1 MFEETSYGPFWGVQT
16 AKSNFCEKVGS
27 YENAMSTLYMLHAA
41 NTHGSEQDYAVTRY
55 IAEFINSL
63 TNLVYIFYAIY
74 GIRKLRQKSS
84 RDIFRVIPY
93 WGLMAVGICSAAFH
107 ISLKYHTQMLDDLSM
122 LFTTTPVLHQ
132 VLTVNASRRYSVMMA
147 VLLWSFLMILVV
159 YHVRTDELLLHSLS
173 FAGMVIGIG
182 IRTMQLINARTLA
195 GSPARKQI
203 WGMVR
208 FGAVIFNLGFYLWV
222 IDGWICGFLRS
233 ARERIGLPLAFLL
246 ELHGW
251 WHIFT
256 GIGAYIFIAVVDHL
270 VSGESHD
277 GIEEHFAWPASW
289 ASRSVFAGRSPELF
303 HKKQS

>member
-1 MFEETSYGPFWGVQT
+1 MFVETSTHPFWGLPT
-16 AKSNFCEKVGS
+16 AKSNFCE
-27 YENAMSTLYMLHAA
+27 E
-41 NTHGSEQDYAVTRY
+41 DYAVTRY

-63 TNLVYIFYAIY
+63 TNLVYIFYAIH
-74 GIRKLRQKSS
+74 GLRKLRQKQNC
-84 RDIFRVIPY
+84 DTFRAIPY

-132 VLTVNASRRYSVMMA
+132 VVTVNATRRNSVLVA
-147 VLLWSFLMILVV
+147 ILLWSSLMALVV
-159 YHVRTDELLLHSLS
+159 YHVKTDELLLHSLG
-173 FAGMVIGIG
+173 FAGMVIVIG
-182 IRTMQLINARTLA
+182 IRTMQLINTRTLV
-195 GSPARKQI
+195 GSAARKQI
-203 WGMVR
+203 WGAVR

-233 ARERIGLPLAFLL
+233 TRARIGLPFAFLL

-270 VSGESHD
+270 VSGESHED
-277 GIEEHFAWPASW
+277 IAESLAWPASW
-289 ASRSVFAGRSPELF
+289 ASRSVFAGIDPKVDD
-303 HKKQS
+303 KKQS

>member
-1 MFEETSYGPFWGVQT
+1 MFAETSPDAFWGMQT
-16 AKSNFCEKVGS
+16 AKSNFC
-27 YENAMSTLYMLHAA
+27 
-41 NTHGSEQDYAVTRY
+41 EQDYAVTRY
-55 IAEFINSL
+55 IAEFVNSL

-74 GIRKLRQKSS
+74 GLRKLRQKSNH
-84 RDIFRVIPY
+84 DVFRAIPY

-132 VLTVNASRRYSVMMA
+132 VLTVNATRRNSLMIA
-147 VLLWSFLMILVV
+147 ILLWSSLLSLVV

-173 FAGMVIGIG
+173 FAAMVIVIG
-182 IRTMQLINARTLA
+182 IRTMQLINAQTLP
-195 GSPARKQI
+195 GSAARKQI

-208 FGAVIFNLGFYLWV
+208 FGAVIFNLGFYLWL
-222 IDGWICGFLRS
+222 IDTWICAFLRS
-233 ARERIGLPLAFLL
+233 TRARIGLPLAFLL

-270 VSGESHD
+270 VSGVSHD
-277 GIEEHFAWPASW
+277 AIEESFAWPASW
-289 ASRSVFAGRSPELF
+289 ASRSVFAGRDPEVA

>member
-1 MFEETSYGPFWGVQT
+1 MFAETSPSAFWGART
-16 AKSNFCEKVGS
+16 AKSNFCE
-27 YENAMSTLYMLHAA
+27 E
-41 NTHGSEQDYAVTRY
+41 DYVVTRY

-63 TNLVYIFYAIY
+63 TNIVYILYAIY
-74 GIRKLRQKSS
+74 GLRKLRQKSS
-84 RDIFRVIPY
+84 CDIFRAIPY

-107 ISLKYHTQMLDDLSM
+107 ISLKYHIQMLDDLSM

-132 VLTVNASRRYSVMMA
+132 VLTVDTSRRHSIMLA
-147 VLLWSFLMILVV
+147 ILLWSSLMILVV

-173 FAGMVIGIG
+173 FAAMVTVIG

-195 GSPARKQI
+195 GSAARKQI

-208 FGAVIFNLGFYLWV
+208 FGAVIFNLGFYLWL
-222 IDGWICGFLRS
+222 IDGWVCGFLRS
-233 ARERIGLPLAFLL
+233 TRAKIGLPLAFLL

-270 VSGESHD
+270 VSSESHD
-277 GIEEHFAWPASW
+277 GLEESFAWPASW
-289 ASRSVFAGRSPELF
+289 ASRSVFAGSDAEVA

>member
-1 MFEETSYGPFWGVQT
+1 MFEETSPDAFWGVQT
-16 AKSNFCEKVGS
+16 AKSNFCE
-27 YENAMSTLYMLHAA
+27 E
-41 NTHGSEQDYAVTRY
+41 DYAVTRY

-84 RDIFRVIPY
+84 RDIFRAIPY
-93 WGLMAVGICSAAFH
+93 WSLMAVGICSAAFH

-132 VLTVNASRRYSVMMA
+132 VLTVNVSRRQSVMVA
-147 VLLWSFLMILVV
+147 VLLWSSLMSLVV
-159 YHVRTDELLLHSLS
+159 YHVRTDDLLLHSLS

-251 WHIFT
+251 WHILT

-270 VSGESHD
+270 VSSESHD
-277 GIEEHFAWPASW
+277 GIEESFAWPASW
-289 ASRSVFAGRSPELF
+289 ASRSVFAGSNPEEI
-303 HKKQS
+303 HKKHS

>member
-1 MFEETSYGPFWGVQT
+1 MFAETSPSAFWGAQT
-16 AKSNFCEKVGS
+16 AKANFCEK
-27 YENAMSTLYMLHAA
+27 
-41 NTHGSEQDYAVTRY
+41 DYVVTRY

-63 TNLVYIFYAIY
+63 TNLVYILYAIY
-74 GIRKLRQKSS
+74 GLRKLRRRSS
-84 RDIFRVIPY
+84 YDIFRAIPY

-107 ISLKYHTQMLDDLSM
+107 ISLKYHTQMLDDVSM

-132 VLTVNASRRYSVMMA
+132 VLTVNASRRHSVIMA
-147 VLLWSFLMILVV
+147 ILLWTSLIILVV
-159 YHVRTDELLLHSLS
+159 YHMRTDELLLHSLS
-173 FAGMVIGIG
+173 FAAMVIVIG

-195 GSPARKQI
+195 GSAARKQI

-208 FGAVIFNLGFYLWV
+208 FGAVIFNLGFYLWL
-222 IDGWICGFLRS
+222 IDGWVCGFLRS
-233 ARERIGLPLAFLL
+233 ARAKIGLPLAFLL

-277 GIEEHFAWPASW
+277 GLEVSFAWPASW
-289 ASRSVFAGRSPELF
+289 ASRSVFAGSDLEVA

>member
-1 MFEETSYGPFWGVQT
+1 MFEETSSGPFWGVQT
-16 AKSNFCEKVGS
+16 AKSNFCE
-27 YENAMSTLYMLHAA
+27 E
-41 NTHGSEQDYAVTRY
+41 DYAVTRY

-74 GIRKLRQKSS
+74 GIRKLRQKSN

-147 VLLWSFLMILVV
+147 ILLWSSLMILVV

-173 FAGMVIGIG
+173 FAGMVIVIG
-182 IRTMQLINARTLA
+182 IRTMQLISDRTLA
-195 GSPARKQI
+195 DSPARKQI

-233 ARERIGLPLAFLL
+233 ARARIGLPLAFLL